1 MDPTET
7 LRLLINTLE
16 SGDVRGAREAV
27 GNLRDWHDSG
37 GFMPRWPQSAPECPT
52 GLAAFYLGCLI
63 EILGSA
69 RGHAPYK
76 YDSAAYV
83 HVLSL
88 IQRVVS

>member
-7 LRLLINTLE
+7 LRLLIDALE
-16 SGDVRGAREAV
+16 SGDVRSAREAV

-37 GFMPRWPQSAPECPT
+37 GFMPRWPQNVPQCPS

-69 RGHAPYK
+69 RDPAPYK
-76 YDSAAYV
+76 YASAAYV
-83 HVLSL
+83 HVLSA
-88 IQRVVS
+88 IKRVVS